1 LKSWL
6 LKETLFSG
14 KIYVTYSEVNAFYT
28 RAEASLPLPGF
39 IRRNIGGEPE
49 RPRKVGSNRRFMNRR
64 LRNALKGLTAPDDDR
79 RRRAMEPFV
88 RETFQIFI
96 RYLYRYLGNEVEC
109 EDVLEDVY
117 ADIWENPDRLQEV
130 DSERQ
135 LLRTVYLYYMRKRL
149 REVYRRMN
157 RHLYLSQNDLTN
169 LTAPELGTLDTM
181 SQSELKH
188 ALGRALGRL
197 KARERR
203 TIELWLEGMSVRAIA
218 NELKTTVGAVKMLKF
233 RTILKLKEMMSEYCP
248 EE

>member
-1 LKSWL
+1 
-6 LKETLFSG
+6 LFSG

>member
-1 LKSWL
+1 
-6 LKETLFSG
+6 
-14 KIYVTYSEVNAFYT
+14 
-28 RAEASLPLPGF
+28 
-39 IRRNIGGEPE
+39 
-49 RPRKVGSNRRFMNRR
+49 M
-64 LRNALKGLTAPDDDR
+64 KGLTAPDDDR

-88 RETFQIFI
+88 RETFQMFI

-117 ADIWENPDRLQEV
+117 GDIWEKPDRLRDV

-169 LTAPELGTLDTM
+169 LTAPEMGLLDTM

-188 ALGRALGRL
+188 ALSRGLGRL

-203 TIELWLEGMSVRAIA
+203 AIDSAFRATFREKDLSRGPSFSV
-218 NELKTTVGAVKMLKF
+218 LK
-233 RTILKLKEMMSEYCP
+233 
-248 EE
+248 